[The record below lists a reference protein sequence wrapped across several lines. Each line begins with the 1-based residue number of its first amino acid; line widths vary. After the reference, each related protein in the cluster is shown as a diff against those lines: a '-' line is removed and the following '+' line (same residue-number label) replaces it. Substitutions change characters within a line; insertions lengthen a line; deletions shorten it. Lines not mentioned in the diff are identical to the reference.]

1 MGEVTITINGH
12 SYGIFCD
19 DGQEQRVMDLG
30 NHVDTKIRDIAR
42 AGAAN
47 NESHLLV
54 LTAIMLADEAF
65 DLRDSMSVLGDEI
78 TETGAAAMSPPAA
91 PPPSP
96 PAANTEEDGET
107 AQAMNQLAQRI
118 DLVAGQIAQKA

>member
-91 PPPSP
+91 PPPP
-96 PAANTEEDGET
+96 PANTEESAET